1 MIKIQEQLGDE
12 TFFTII
18 TGDDCKINCTYLSVN
33 RGSPDSQQVGDAI
46 YLEMDELKELH
57 RILKGIFPPPLQP
70 SGPRELPTDF
80 NNEESLRIVR
90 RCMAKQALEEV
101 EDE

>member
-46 YLEMDELKELH
+46 YLEMGELKELH
-57 RILKGIFPPPLQP
+57 RILKGIFPPPQ
-70 SGPRELPTDF
+70 STGSRELPTDF
-80 NNEESLRIVR
+80 NNEESLCIVR
-90 RCMAKQALEEV
+90 RCMAKQAQEV
-101 EDE
+101 SDG